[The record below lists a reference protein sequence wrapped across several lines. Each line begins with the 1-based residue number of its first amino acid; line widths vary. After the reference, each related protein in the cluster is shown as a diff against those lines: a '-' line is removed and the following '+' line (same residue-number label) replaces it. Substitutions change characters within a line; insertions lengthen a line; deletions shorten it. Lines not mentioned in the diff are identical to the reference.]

1 MTAEDAPSRFE
12 FAQFFNMNFID
23 ILELEKRETK
33 GVLALLKTQIILGMK
48 DAEYSDNDIGRVV
61 RLSPEEQ
68 KLYKLKMVTDDEIL
82 YKNKISGRLTDFEA
96 SAIRHEALV
105 SLSKFA
111 AKLNMNYEDFVS
123 TSQDMLLGTSEDEI
137 ESVYI
142 EEMNKNAKK

>member
-1 MTAEDAPSRFE
+1 
-12 FAQFFNMNFID
+12 MNFID

-82 YKNKISGRLTDFEA
+82 YKNKISGMLTDFEA